1 MERLNPQSKTARI
14 ALNYRNFVEYLHEQ
28 KVFDDNDYEQS
39 IKASK
44 LLEDDLRRLQRAA
57 WMLRQNDSLERRIL
71 NKLHPGVTGDV
82 VKDDG
87 EDNTYEIVH
96 IGENF
101 ILGDK
106 CDESGCPVSSPDNP
120 VKIRMSPSVLK
131 YLRKG
136 DTLDATYEKAQSGD
150 YWSIQSFTGVD
161 SGSEKFGENT
171 LVWTPV
177 KTGNQDDDGEDS
189 ASTTDDE
196 EREPTYA
203 EKVVAIRSAP
213 EYQARQEE
221 LLKGAPLPPDP
232 LFPEDLFT
240 DEWFQKKEKDISS
253 DDEEFGTMWLDE
265 GDSDD
270 DYTDVTDSED
280 SD

>member
-1 MERLNPQSKTARI
+1 MKPDSVAEGLLESADRLWHAVDQFAWEFECGCSTLNWTRPRSNLRDRAVEIDPIMERLNPQSKTARI
-14 ALNYRNFVEYLHEQ
+14 ALNYRNFVGYLHEQ

-106 CDESGCPVSSPDNP
+106 CDESGMYVVSDLSLVESDGLQYRLPC
-120 VKIRMSPSVLK
+120 
-131 YLRKG
+131 
-136 DTLDATYEKAQSGD
+136 EFSG
-150 YWSIQSFTGVD
+150 
-161 SGSEKFGENT
+161 
-171 LVWTPV
+171 
-177 KTGNQDDDGEDS
+177 
-189 ASTTDDE
+189 
-196 EREPTYA
+196 
-203 EKVVAIRSAP
+203 
-213 EYQARQEE
+213 
-221 LLKGAPLPPDP
+221 
-232 LFPEDLFT
+232 
-240 DEWFQKKEKDISS
+240 
-253 DDEEFGTMWLDE
+253 
-265 GDSDD
+265 
-270 DYTDVTDSED
+270 
-280 SD
+280 

>member
-1 MERLNPQSKTARI
+1 MFSRTI
-14 ALNYRNFVEYLHEQ
+14 
-28 KVFDDNDYEQS
+28 
-39 IKASK
+39 
-44 LLEDDLRRLQRAA
+44 
-57 WMLRQNDSLERRIL
+57 
-71 NKLHPGVTGDV
+71 
-82 VKDDG
+82 
-87 EDNTYEIVH
+87 EIT
-96 IGENF
+96 IT
-101 ILGDK
+101 
-106 CDESGCPVSSPDNP
+106 CS
-120 VKIRMSPSVLK
+120 
-131 YLRKG
+131 
-136 DTLDATYEKAQSGD
+136 
-150 YWSIQSFTGVD
+150 GVD

-189 ASTTDDE
+189 ASATDDE

-270 DYTDVTDSED
+270 DYTDVTDSEE